1 MRNGTGGIATAA
13 SSAASASIRSS
24 LNITNALSV
33 RLRPLRRLTSSGSLM
48 AWYAAATAK
57 SYFSSSSLSGS
68 FAHARVESTKG
79 ISPANGSSSSL
90 PRVLY
95 PASFVG
101 GGSGWTIFP
110 RAAAYSFSSAHG
122 ETFAPF
128 VDLAVV
134 VRYTFSAL
142 STSSSHSRKGADHS
156 WTAVTPAARAA
167 SIAALCD
174 GIRDHSSSFLHVSED
189 APVSCA
195 MRAMC
200 SAGDPTLTTRS
211 APRSWSAARSSRTA
225 SWTSRWNAGVVFDAS
240 SGSNMKHGTMGVVD
254 GRRDAAWKPG
264 WSWTRRSPTRIQTM
278 CAPEVGAAA
287 ATTARADACGI
298 LRIFFVDSFRRGAD
312 RAPRASALGFGPCTR
327 TARVSAM
334 GRQHTDDAMTR
345 SVPSVEIYG
354 RAPCSERARPFD
366 SSDIFSSSL
375 LRSFRRGLET

>member
-1 MRNGTGGIATAA
+1 MA
-13 SSAASASIRSS
+13 S
-24 LNITNALSV
+24 
-33 RLRPLRRLTSSGSLM
+33 
-48 AWYAAATAK
+48 YAAATAE
-57 SYFSSSSLSGS
+57 SYFSSSSLPGS

-156 WTAVTPAARAA
+156 WTAVTPASRAA

-254 GRRDAAWKPG
+254 GRRDAAWRPG

-327 TARVSAM
+327 TTWVSAM
-334 GRQHTDDAMTR
+334 GRQHTDNAMTR
-345 SVPSVEIYG
+345 SEPSVEIYG

-366 SSDIFSSSL
+366 SSDISSAR

>member
-48 AWYAAATAK
+48 ASYAAATAK

-101 GGSGWTIFP
+101 GGSGSTIFP
-110 RAAAYSFSSAHG
+110 RAAAYSFSSDHG

-254 GRRDAAWKPG
+254 GRRDAAWRPG

-334 GRQHTDDAMTR
+334 GRQHADDAMTR

-366 SSDIFSSSL
+366 SSDISSAR